1 MERTSVGYSWRGPHG
16 RLDPLDQRSPAR
28 ARARSFVR
36 LLARSLARP
45 PGHTGPAAS
54 RGEPV
59 RRHDEWSAH
68 YGEVPATKSRDEMS
82 PFACERRV
90 SIRRGEARRGRD
102 SGEADAGRSI
112 VSTIGRAPPIGWRV
126 RADATLIGSRR
137 IAGREPRWVES
148 VASAVTSLVVGVEL
162 VGAYLPIGGIARP
175 RLRDRSG
182 REEPT
187 HRAELKTRWKG
198 KN

>member
-28 ARARSFVR
+28 ARARSLAR
-36 LLARSLARP
+36 LLARL
-45 PGHTGPAAS
+45 GTGPTAS

-90 SIRRGEARRGRD
+90 SIRR
-102 SGEADAGRSI
+102 
-112 VSTIGRAPPIGWRV
+112 
-126 RADATLIGSRR
+126 
-137 IAGREPRWVES
+137 
-148 VASAVTSLVVGVEL
+148 
-162 VGAYLPIGGIARP
+162 
-175 RLRDRSG
+175 
-182 REEPT
+182 REE
-187 HRAELKTRWKG
+187 R
-198 KN
+198 

>member
-28 ARARSFVR
+28 ARSF
-36 LLARSLARP
+36 AHSLARP

-90 SIRRGEARRGRD
+90 SIRRGEARRDRD
-102 SGEADAGRSI
+102 SGEVDAGD
-112 VSTIGRAPPIGWRV
+112 PPYNHWVNVTNRMA
-126 RADATLIGSRR
+126 RTRR
-137 IAGREPRWVES
+137 HLAHWIA
-148 VASAVTSLVVGVEL
+148 LVVIVNH
-162 VGAYLPIGGIARP
+162 GGT
-175 RLRDRSG
+175 RLSRQLSC
-182 REEPT
+182 
-187 HRAELKTRWKG
+187 RWW
-198 KN
+198 

>member
-28 ARARSFVR
+28 ARARSLAR
-36 LLARSLARP
+36 LLAR
-45 PGHTGPAAS
+45 PGTGPTAS

-90 SIRRGEARRGRD
+90 SIRRGEERRDRD
-102 SGEADAGRSI
+102 GRS
-112 VSTIGRAPPIGWRV
+112 GC
-126 RADATLIGSRR
+126 
-137 IAGREPRWVES
+137 
-148 VASAVTSLVVGVEL
+148 
-162 VGAYLPIGGIARP
+162 
-175 RLRDRSG
+175 
-182 REEPT
+182 
-187 HRAELKTRWKG
+187 
-198 KN
+198 